1 MGSVTTE
8 TDLQATLIG
17 FRLIN
22 VMFNKNFSKNL
33 TAIKLNSFQ
42 WKSINTLSYAT
53 IWVPYKDGSDA

>member
-8 TDLQATLIG
+8 TDLQVTKIG

-22 VMFNKNFSKNL
+22 IMFNKKTFQKNVFKDL

-53 IWVPYKDGSDA
+53 M